1 MFDDLRDL
9 YQEVIL
15 DHGKSPRNFRALED
29 ATYLAHGNNPVCG
42 DMLVVYLTLDG
53 DGRIQDCAFQGEG
66 CAISVAS
73 ASMMTEI
80 LKGKTSEEAK
90 RLFEGFHDLCTRD
103 DFDIGDLDG
112 CDPDAVER
120 LVMLSGVK
128 EFPIRVKC
136 ATLAWHTMQ
145 AAMVGEE
152 EASTEL
158 ETPL

>member
-1 MFDDLRDL
+1 MFDELRDL

-15 DHGKSPRNFRALED
+15 DHGKSPRNFRRLED
-29 ATYLAHGNNPVCG
+29 ATCLAHGNNPVCG
-42 DMLVVYLTLDG
+42 DTLVIYLTLDDEG
-53 DGRIQDCAFQGEG
+53 IQDVAFQGQG

-80 LKGKTSEEAK
+80 LKGKTVTEAK
-90 RLFEGFHDLCTRD
+90 RLFEGFHDLCTKD
-103 DFDIGDLDG
+103 DFDISQLSDCDEDALD
-112 CDPDAVER
+112 R

-145 AAMVGEE
+145 AAVNGVEE
-152 EASTEL
+152 TSTEQDQRL
-158 ETPL
+158 